1 VSSAQSKPGAGQLVI
16 HSLRDL
22 LACWSVETA
31 QAVEQPASL
40 PIVYDDDLVERL
52 FDGFESLAVASW
64 DSRQHQSY
72 VQILQA
78 LTELLPRLARE
89 HANRAEDVLMR
100 MLAVLGGH
108 APTSRLD
115 QSLLGAA
122 AALRSDGRPKAAE
135 AFASA
140 REQLMASVGRF
151 VDR

>member
-1 VSSAQSKPGAGQLVI
+1 M
-16 HSLRDL
+16 
-22 LACWSVETA
+22 
-31 QAVEQPASL
+31 
-40 PIVYDDDLVERL
+40 
-52 FDGFESLAVASW
+52 ASW

-78 LTELLPRLARE
+78 LTGLLPRLARK
-89 HANRAEDVLMR
+89 HADRAEDVLMR
-100 MLAVLGGH
+100 MLSVLGAH

-115 QSLLGAA
+115 QSLLDAA